1 MKTVHVLS
9 CAVLLIVFGGL
20 AVEAQRGRGNEPQ
33 PEVKDHRID
42 LESSFV
48 RPPLRAGDETY
59 GRING
64 ERVKQF
70 VNEIT
75 AISRKDRDR
84 GNKYWGRVAGT
95 EADKEVHDLV
105 AAKFR
110 EWGLQDVHFE
120 PVALGPQ
127 NVPTD
132 WELAASGSSG
142 TLTFKTIF
150 PMQGAAPIRGVGL
163 DLDLVWAGYGTEL
176 DFAGRD
182 VKGKAVFIQAMPW
195 PNGFQQTARF
205 YGSLERAVAKGAA
218 ALLVNVAIPGNLTQS
233 IGGPGGTTGFTG
245 FTIGSEDA
253 AQLKALMEKGP
264 VKVHARLSTERRTGL
279 VDANVWGTLPGA
291 TNEDIVIMAQHDA
304 RFEGAFSN
312 ASGVATMLGLAEY
325 FAKIPA
331 ANRRRTLRFVSTA
344 AGGAQL
350 MHQNRGTLFANT
362 ALIIN
367 CQHTSAMQFIQY
379 EPPEGT
385 KYPEQGGLYKT
396 QTVNARQYWIYGSDK
411 LARII
416 FDSLAQF
423 GVALWDYAMN
433 DGSGLGAVARDAP
446 SLQTLV
452 TPVYFSSDY
461 DRPEFVPPSGLEM
474 VGRAYAKIV
483 DQVNGLSRAEIVQTP
498 GPKGPGLP

>member
-1 MKTVHVLS
+1 MTTLRVVTCS
-9 CAVLLIVFGGL
+9 AVLVLLGVL
-20 AVEAQRGRGNEPQ
+20 PLHAQRGRANEPT
-33 PEVKDHRID
+33 PEVKERRID
-42 LESSFV
+42 LESSYV
-48 RPPLRAGDETY
+48 RFPLRPGDEPY

-64 ERVKQF
+64 DRVKQF

-84 GNKYWGRVAGT
+84 GHKFWGRIAGT
-95 EADKEVHDLV
+95 DADKEVHELV
-105 AAKFR
+105 AARFR
-110 EWGLQDVHFE
+110 EWGLQDVRFE

-132 WELAASGSSG
+132 WEVSASGSG
-142 TLTFKTIF
+142 TTMTFATAF
-150 PMQGAAPIRGVGL
+150 PTQGAAATPAAGL

-182 VKGKAVFIQAMPW
+182 VKGKLVFIQAMPW

-205 YGSLERAVAKGAA
+205 YGALERAVAKGAA
-218 ALLVNVAIPGNLTQS
+218 GLLVNVAIPGNLTQS
-233 IGGPGGTTGFTG
+233 ISGPAGTTGFTG
-245 FTIGSEDA
+245 FSIGSEDA
-253 AQLKALMEKGP
+253 ARLKALMEKGP
-264 VKVHARLSTERRTGL
+264 VKVQARLSTERRTGL
-279 VDANVWGTLPGA
+279 MDANVWGTLPGT

-325 FAKIPA
+325 FSKIPA

-350 MHQNRGTLFANT
+350 MHQNRATLLANT
-362 ALIIN
+362 AFIIN
-367 CQHTSAMQFIQY
+367 CQHTSGIQFIQY

-385 KYPEQGGLYKT
+385 KYPDQGGLYKT
-396 QTVNARQYWIYGSDK
+396 QAVNARQFWIYGSDT

-416 FDSLAQF
+416 FDSLARF

-452 TPVYFSSDY
+452 TPVYFSSDH

-474 VGRAYAKIV
+474 VGRAYARII
-483 DQVNGLSRAEIVQTP
+483 DQVNGLSRAELVQTP
-498 GPKGPGLP
+498 